1 MAYPNGYFN
10 SYYQPQQMSYPV
22 QQNIQQPQQNNSL
35 AWIQGGEASANAY
48 PVAPGMRM
56 WLFDRDEPIFFIKT
70 MDSSGMPQPLRIF
83 DYKERTANTPSNSAV
98 QTQPTENTDY
108 VSRSEFD
115 AFKSEI
121 TQAIKQRQN
130 SNSQQKRQK
139 EENYGS
145 THTT

>member
-10 SYYQPQQMSYPV
+10 SYYQPQQISYPV

-70 MDSSGMPQPLRIF
+70 MDNSGMPQPLRIF
-83 DYKERTANTPSNSAV
+83 DYKERTANTPSNSVV
-98 QTQPTENTDY
+98 QTQPTENADY

>member
-10 SYYQPQQMSYPV
+10 SYYQPQQMNYPV

-70 MDSSGMPQPLRIF
+70 MDNSGMPQPLRIF
-83 DYKERTANTPSNSAV
+83 DYKERTANTPSNSVV

-139 EENYGS
+139 EESYGS

>member
-48 PVAPGMRM
+48 PVAPNTRM

-83 DYKERTANTPSNSAV
+83 DYKERVVNNASNGIA
-98 QTQPTENTDY
+98 QTQTTENVDY

-121 TQAIKQRQN
+121 TQAIKQRQSN
-130 SNSQQKRQK
+130 NSQVKRQK